1 MNDSL
6 TNCTPSKDVQ
16 KVKLLDGG
24 MGYSLIRSG
33 VQRTH
38 LFSALALA
46 DEQYHDTV
54 VKIHKQFIEV
64 GSEIITTANYGVT
77 PIFYQREF
85 QHREVKGKKI
95 EVDANDEEFG
105 WKTKMR
111 LHVENAGKLARK
123 SANEYS
129 SIKHT
134 KVYACIPPVENFR
147 PSIVK
152 KYLAENRDDFDR
164 FYEMLVEVLDPY
176 VDGYMLETMNSWFE
190 VEAILDVI
198 VSTSIRY
205 NKQCQIAG
213 ESHPTNYFPD
223 KTDARQFSSNPFLTA
238 KPIGISFYPGFPN
251 IEDKPS
257 PESTIPFIIKNLIS
271 YKHKHN
277 VNIQFFGLNCA
288 PLKET
293 NRALEIIKQ
302 RDCLSLLNR
311 NQIELCVYPNCVIE
325 EETKSKSTYNRDDKK
340 YEVSGEE
347 YDKFFES
354 NIALPVLCHD
364 IVDVWCR
371 GTEYGGYGVSMVG
384 GCCGFSP
391 EHMKKVANA
400 LGKHHKGEKQSLVIR
415 EKGL

>member
-1 MNDSL
+1 MSNSL

-85 QHREVKGKKI
+85 QHREVNGKKI
-95 EVDANDEEFG
+95 EVDANDEEYG

-111 LHVENAGKLARK
+111 SHVETAGKLARK
-123 SANEYS
+123 ASNEYS
-129 SIKHT
+129 SVRNT
-134 KVYACIPPVENFR
+134 MVYACIPPVENYR
-147 PSIVK
+147 PSIVR
-152 KYLAENRDDFDR
+152 KYLTENRDDFVR

-176 VDGYMLETMNSWFE
+176 VDGYMLETMNSWLE
-190 VEAILDVI
+190 VEAILNVI
-198 VSTSIRY
+198 VSTSMKD
-205 NKQCQIAG
+205 NKQCRIPG
-213 ESHPTNYFPD
+213 KSNSSKETSN
-223 KTDARQFSSNPFLTA
+223 KRDARMSDSNHFQSP

-257 PESTIPFIIKNLIS
+257 PESAIPCIIQSLIS

-293 NRALEIIKQ
+293 NRALEILKQ
-302 RDCLSLLNR
+302 SDCLSLLNR

-371 GTEYGGYGVSMVG
+371 GTEDGGYGVSMVG

-400 LGKHHKGEKQSLVIR
+400 LGKHHKSEKQSLVIR